1 MQKKIL
7 SFLLTIAMT
16 TTVFGGGNVV
26 FAEGE
31 DNADTVVIDIAEDID
46 EGIAVVNE
54 AVINSGAEE
63 EALRENHFE
72 YDNGEA
78 VEIKCIDENG
88 NITYILD
95 DVSPVVEEISVFGRG
110 PQTKVV
116 NFRSNAAGK
125 TNTGVVEYINAE
137 NGVSGYVYGS
147 SGADAAYIGED
158 GENVRFMMSGNIG
171 YVNKDKVQVVNAA
184 GTNVSYY
191 KVSGGKLL
199 HYIST
204 NLNNEPTSRLN
215 VGKAPSYLSGD
226 EIYYSYD
233 GHYFYTDYED
243 MLGDYRNGNRRSAVN
258 PTTPFYNYFQFLPMR
273 STTTYTAEEL
283 GSIINNLIPKNSKYA
298 DESKMRNIGQDL
310 IDSQNK
316 YGVNALLIAG
326 IAANESAWGTS
337 KIAREKNNL
346 FGWKA
351 YDSDPNMAGA
361 FRSPSHCIQEYMQIH
376 MSKGYLF
383 PGDWRYMGGYLG
395 DKGSGINVKYASDPY
410 WGEKAASIA
419 MNIDS
424 KGRDMGLYS
433 TGAKDT
439 INYNMDAVNVRSGSS
454 TNSSILFDTKKV
466 PSYSV
471 IILGESNGFYKIQCD
486 GILNGNR
493 TAVTKGDGIYDF
505 SKNYAYISKNYVKK
519 INTGKDVPQPP
530 KPVEPTEPDK
540 TGSITS
546 NTYKI
551 DNSKNIITGINKFP
565 VKESEFKGKLNA
577 VGNGNSISVT
587 PSGAN
592 GEIGTGSKVTL
603 KNSAGTVLKSYEV
616 VVYGDITGDGIINA
630 LDLLRVK
637 KHILGVIKLEG
648 SAFKAGDIAT
658 DGDVNALDL
667 LRIQKDILGVKKIAQ

>member
-1 MQKKIL
+1 MRKKIL

-16 TTVFGGGNVV
+16 MTVFSGGNIVY
-26 FAEGE
+26 AEGE
-31 DNADTVVIDIAEDID
+31 NNADTVVIDIAEDTD
-46 EGIAVVNE
+46 EGIAVVNGS
-54 AVINSGAEE
+54 VTNSGADE
-63 EALRENHFE
+63 EALRENNFE
-72 YDNGEA
+72 YDNGES

-88 NITYILD
+88 NITYIID

-125 TNTGVVEYINAE
+125 PNTDTISYTNAE
-137 NGVSGYVYGS
+137 NGVEGYVYGP
-147 SGADAAYIGED
+147 SGADAAYLGESD
-158 GENVRFMMSGNIG
+158 GKVRFMMSGNIG
-171 YVNKDKVQVVNAA
+171 YVDKEKVQIVNAS

-204 NLNNEPTSRLN
+204 NLNSEPTSRLN
-215 VGKAPSYLSGD
+215 VGKAPSYLSED
-226 EIYYSYD
+226 EMYYSYD
-233 GHYFYTDYED
+233 GHYFYTDYEE
-243 MLGDYRNGNRRSAVN
+243 MLGDYRNGNRRNSVN

-283 GSIINNLIPKNSKYA
+283 GSIINNLIPKNSEYA

-376 MSKGYLF
+376 MSQGYLY

-439 INYNMDAVNVRSGSS
+439 INYDMDAVNIRSGSS
-454 TNSSILFDTKKV
+454 TDTSVLFNTKKV

-486 GILNGNR
+486 GILNDKR
-493 TAVTKGDGIYDF
+493 TAVTKGDGTYDF
-505 SKNYAYISKNYVKK
+505 SKNYAYISKNYIKK
-519 INTGKDVPQPP
+519 TNTGKDVP
-530 KPVEPTEPDK
+530 KPTPTPTPSEPDK
-540 TGSITS
+540 TGAITS

-565 VKESEFKGKLNA
+565 VKENEFKGNLNA
-577 VGNGNSISVT
+577 GGSGNTISVT
-587 PSGAN
+587 ASGSN
-592 GEIGTGSKVTL
+592 GEIGTGSKVML
-603 KNSAGTVLKSYEV
+603 KDSSGKVLKTYDV
-616 VVYGDITGDGIINA
+616 VVYGDITGDGVIDA

-637 KHILGVIKLEG
+637 KHILGAIKLEG
-648 SAFKAGDIAT
+648 AAFKAGDIAV
-658 DGDVNALDL
+658 DGEINALDL
-667 LRIQKDILGVKKIAQ
+667 LRVQKDILGVKKIAQ